1 MTVEDGEHHDDE
13 DEDGDDDDHHGDV
26 ARDHA
31 VVQDHVLAA
40 AAAAGPGAGQQLLL
54 HVRLGDQLGG
64 GRGLGRDQVIYCPWS
79 WRPGGDTLHI
89 TRVTMPQQW
98 QSYCFVPVVVKLRQ
112 HEM

>member
-1 MTVEDGEHHDDE
+1 MASSEYFVLVTVEDGEHHDHE
-13 DEDGDDDDHHGDV
+13 DEDGDDDDHDGDV

-31 VVQDHVLAA
+31 VVQDHVLA

-89 TRVTMPQQW
+89 TRVTMPQQ
-98 QSYCFVPVVVKLRQ
+98 
-112 HEM
+112 